1 MPQPGGLFALP
12 QVDMEIYQRGQAFVE
27 KDGDLEFAFTKLII
41 RGPNHQYFYA
51 TAKDHI
57 GTFSPVDTSQLE
69 MVPIPLENIWPLFSD
84 DFSQAMELS
93 PSKYYIKEPNL
104 LSYGDS
110 PATLQSSN
118 EILNEVL
125 VCEILKANP
134 HPNIAAYI
142 GCVVTNGRIQ
152 GICLKRYKMTL
163 DERLQDTKAF
173 DRDACLREIEL
184 GIRHLHSLGLIHND
198 INPAN
203 IMVDDCD
210 RSVIIDFDASYHHG
224 EKLGLKA
231 GTWGWFIA
239 GTEFARYENDFF
251 GLAKLREYMLK

>member
-1 MPQPGGLFALP
+1 
-12 QVDMEIYQRGQAFVE
+12 MEIYQRGQAFIE

-41 RGPNHQYFYA
+41 KGPNHQYFYA
-51 TAKDHI
+51 TTKDRI
-57 GTFSPVDTSQLE
+57 GTFSSVDINQLE

-84 DFSQAMELS
+84 HFSQAMELS
-93 PSKYYIKEPNL
+93 SSKYYIKEPNL

-110 PATLQSSN
+110 PAALQSSN

-125 VCEILKANP
+125 VCEILKVNP
-134 HPNIAAYI
+134 HPNIASYI
-142 GCVVTNGRIQ
+142 GCVVTNGRIR
-152 GICLKRYKMTL
+152 GICLTRYKMTL

-173 DRDACLREIEL
+173 DTDACLREIEL

-203 IMVDDCD
+203 IMVDDSD
-210 RSVIIDFDASYHHG
+210 RPVIIDFDSCSHHG
-224 EKLGLKA
+224 EKLGPKA
-231 GTWGWFIA
+231 GTWGWFIQ
-239 GTEFARYENDFF
+239 GMEFARYENDFF